1 MSYAFARFAKVND
14 LAFLGA
20 MERHAKREDSSALR
34 VDKSRTGDALLYS
47 PYNEDDKR
55 GIVQAFKNMKRET
68 GATER
73 GKNAFGAHLLL
84 CVSPDMIARHGDPH
98 DPENPAN
105 QALFRCA
112 IDYAEE
118 KFGKGSVIHARLDV
132 DEKGSGVVDVITIP
146 IEEIKTCGGRKTA
159 LKCLINKPLERLIE
173 QTGTPKR
180 HGAGTRALQTS
191 WHEYACERLDR
202 NLKRG
207 RPVEVTGREHVHH
220 TVFADAAEKI
230 LEEKQEIA
238 HQFEVIESEK
248 VELEAIKTR
257 QNDDA
262 DLIISHKKKLRED
275 KKVFDKDKRKFDREK
290 SKFDSWWGKIG
301 MSFSALMTGKIS
313 IKKMMERAF
322 NDGMAKAKE
331 DQVNEG
337 NDEIKRLENKVS
349 TLEYKLKQEKQTSDE
364 IKMEFENFKKSAVV
378 LRKGESELIAKARTD
393 EKSKGFTPSD
403 RQRTKSFDFT

>member
-1 MSYAFARFAKVND
+1 MSYAFARFVKVND

-20 MERHAKREDSSALR
+20 MERHAKRADSSALR

-68 GATER
+68 GASER

-84 CVSPDMIARHGDPH
+84 CVSPDLIANHGDVH

-105 QALFRCA
+105 QALFQCA
-112 IDYAEE
+112 IDYAED

-132 DEKGSGVVDVITIP
+132 DEKGGGVVDVITIP
-146 IEEIKTCGGRKTA
+146 VEEIKTCGGRKTA

-207 RPVEVTGREHVHH
+207 RPVEETGREHVHH

-230 LEEKQEIA
+230 LEEKQEIK
-238 HQFEVIESEK
+238 HQFEIIESEK
-248 VELEAIKTR
+248 LELQNTKDR
-257 QNDDA
+257 QKHDA
-262 DLIISHKKKLRED
+262 DVIIGEKKKLRSNQSKL
-275 KKVFDKDKRKFDREK
+275 KKEKEKFNEEK
-290 SKFDSWWGKIG
+290 GEFESWWGKIG
-301 MSFSALMTGKIS
+301 MSISALMSGRLS
-313 IKKMMERAF
+313 IKSLLERAF
-322 NDGMAKAKE
+322 NDGMTKAKE
-331 DQVNEG
+331 DQLNEG

-349 TLEYKLKQEKQTSDE
+349 SLEYQLKQEKRAGDE
-364 IKMEFENFKKSAVV
+364 LTQEFENYKKTAVV

-393 EKSKGFTPSD
+393 EKSKGIT
-403 RQRTKSFDFT
+403 QNKKTKEYEYT

>member
-1 MSYAFARFAKVND
+1 MSYAFARFVKVND

-34 VDKSRTGDALLYS
+34 VDKSRTADALLYS
-47 PYNEDDKR
+47 PYNDDKR
-55 GIVQAFKNMKRET
+55 GIVQAFKNMKRES
-68 GATER
+68 GASER

-146 IEEIKTCGGRKTA
+146 VEEIKTCGGRKTA
-159 LKCLINKPLERLIE
+159 LKCLINKPLERLIAE
-173 QTGTPKR
+173 TGTPKVY
-180 HGAGTRALQTS
+180 GAGTRALQSS
-191 WHEYACERLDR
+191 WHEYACQRLDHT
-202 NLKRG
+202 LQRG
-207 RPVEVTGREHVHH
+207 RPVEETGREHVHH

-230 LEEKQEIA
+230 LEEKQEIK
-238 HQFEVIESEK
+238 HQFEIIDSEK
-248 VELEAIKTR
+248 VEIEAIKKR
-257 QNDDA
+257 QHDDA
-262 DLIISHKKKLRED
+262 DLIIGEKKKLRNQ
-275 KKVFDKDKRKFDREK
+275 KKVFGKDKRKFDQEK

-301 MSFSALMTGKIS
+301 MSFSALMSARLS
-313 IKKMMERAF
+313 IKSLMERAF

-331 DQVNEG
+331 DHA
-337 NDEIKRLENKVS
+337 NDAKEEISRLENKVS
-349 TLEYKLKQEKQTSDE
+349 SLEYQLKQEKQAGNE
-364 IKMEFENFKKSAVV
+364 MILEFENFKKTAVV

-393 EKSKGFTPSD
+393 EKSRGFTPSD

>member
-1 MSYAFARFAKVND
+1 MSYAFARFVKVND

-55 GIVQAFKNMKRET
+55 GIVQAFKNLKKET
-68 GATER
+68 GASER

-118 KFGKGSVIHARLDV
+118 KFGKGTVIHARLDV

-146 IEEIKTCGGRKTA
+146 IEEIKTCGGKKTA
-159 LKCLINKPLERLIE
+159 LKCLINKPLERLIAE
-173 QTGTPKR
+173 TGTPKTY
-180 HGAGTRALQTS
+180 GAGTRALQSS
-191 WHEYACERLDR
+191 WHEYACQRLDHT
-202 NLKRG
+202 LQRG
-207 RPVEVTGREHVHH
+207 RPVEETGREHVHH

-230 LEEKQEIA
+230 REEKQEIA
-238 HQFEVIESEK
+238 HQFEIIDSEK

-262 DLIISHKKKLRED
+262 DLIIGQKKKLRED
-275 KKVFDKDKRKFDREK
+275 KKVFDKSKRKFDQEK

-301 MSFSALMTGKIS
+301 MSISALMSGKIS

-331 DQVNEG
+331 DHANEG
-337 NDEIKRLENKVS
+337 KEEIKTLKQKVS
-349 TLEYKLKQEKQTSDE
+349 ALEYKLKLE
-364 IKMEFENFKKSAVV
+364 IDNANELTQEFENYKKSAVV

-393 EKSKGFTPSD
+393 EKSRGTTQNKK
-403 RQRTKSFDFT
+403 TKEYEYT

>member
-1 MSYAFARFAKVND
+1 MSYAFARFAKVD
-14 LAFLGA
+14 SLAFLGA
-20 MERHAKREDSSALR
+20 MERHAKRADSSALR
-34 VDKSRTGDALLYS
+34 VDKSLTDKALLYS
-47 PYNEDDKR
+47 PYNEDKR

-68 GATER
+68 GASER

-105 QALFRCA
+105 QALFQCA

-146 IEEIKTCGGRKTA
+146 MEEIKTCGGKKTA
-159 LKCLINKPLERLIE
+159 LKCLINKPLERLIAE
-173 QTGTPKR
+173 TGTPKTY
-180 HGAGTRALQTS
+180 GAGTRALQSS
-191 WHEYACERLDR
+191 WHEYACQRLDHT
-202 NLKRG
+202 LQRG
-207 RPVEVTGREHVHH
+207 RPKEETGREHVHH

-230 LEEKQEIA
+230 LEEKQEIK

-248 VELEAIKTR
+248 VEIEAIKKR
-257 QNDDA
+257 QHDDT
-262 DLIISHKKKLRED
+262 DLIIDHKKKLREER
-275 KKVFDKDKRKFDREK
+275 KVFGKDKRKFDREK

-301 MSFSALMTGKIS
+301 MSISALMSGKIS

-331 DQVNEG
+331 DHANEG

-349 TLEYKLKQEKQTSDE
+349 SLEYELKQEKNASNDM
-364 IKMEFENFKKSAVV
+364 KLEFENFKKTAVV

-393 EKSKGFTPSD
+393 EKSRGITQNKN
-403 RQRTKSFDFT
+403 TKEYEYT